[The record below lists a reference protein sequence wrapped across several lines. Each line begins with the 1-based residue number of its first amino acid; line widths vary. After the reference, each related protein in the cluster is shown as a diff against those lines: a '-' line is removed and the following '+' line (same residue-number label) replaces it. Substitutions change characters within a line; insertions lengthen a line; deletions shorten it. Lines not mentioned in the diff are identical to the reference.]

1 MITKRDLFY
10 RIIDLE
16 MQSEALEEFIDDIRD
31 RVSKLEK
38 NIKVKKTTKKVSKK
52 K

>member
-1 MITKRDLFY
+1 MISKRDLFY

-16 MQSEALEEFIDDIRD
+16 MQNEALEEFIDDLRD

-38 NIKVKKTTKKVSKK
+38 NVKVKKTTKKVSKK